1 MGEVNSKL
9 IDCKYL
15 EGCMCTHQNNK
26 VFLTKNS
33 KCILLKDLERYEPKI
48 CSLKEEGERRT

>member
-15 EGCMCTHQNNK
+15 EGCMCTHQSNK

-48 CSLKEEGERRT
+48 CSLKEAL